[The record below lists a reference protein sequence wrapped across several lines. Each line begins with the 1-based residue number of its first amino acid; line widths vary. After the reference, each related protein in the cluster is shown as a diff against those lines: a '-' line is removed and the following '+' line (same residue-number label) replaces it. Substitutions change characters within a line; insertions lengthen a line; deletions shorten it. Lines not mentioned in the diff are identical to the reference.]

1 MKVRSTISFFWVDI
15 CLREYLTENPEE
27 IGLNNNE
34 EDDNEKIE
42 EWLTNSHEEILDQF
56 YQEVEIKFASS
67 EAEAS

>member
-34 EDDNEKIE
+34 EDYNEKIE
-42 EWLTNSHEEILDQF
+42 EWLTKINEKILEQL
-56 YQEVEIKFASS
+56 YQEAEIKFASS